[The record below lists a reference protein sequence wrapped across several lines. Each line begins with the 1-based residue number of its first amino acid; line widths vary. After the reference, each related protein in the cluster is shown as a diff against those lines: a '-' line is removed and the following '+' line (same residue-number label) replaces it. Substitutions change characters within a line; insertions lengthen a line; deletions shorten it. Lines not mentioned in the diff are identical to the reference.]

1 MGAIIMKT
9 IVTKFGGSSLAD
21 ANQFKKVKDIIFSNE
36 ERRYVIPSAP
46 GKRNSKDSKITDLL
60 YLCHAHVSTGI
71 SFNEVFDHIKNR
83 YSDIVKELD
92 LDFDIIKHLD
102 IVKKDL
108 EEGASSDY
116 AASRGEYLNGLILA
130 NYLGFEFVDAKEVI
144 VFNPDG
150 SLDTEATNSALNY
163 KLSKISKAVIP
174 GFYGADKDGNIVT
187 FSRGGSDVT
196 GALVAASIN
205 ADLYE
210 NWTDVSGFL
219 MADPRIINNPKPIS
233 KITYSEL
240 RELSYMGA
248 SVLHEDAIFPVRE
261 IGIPIN
267 IKNTNKP
274 QDEGT
279 FIVKNNDSSIKPTTV
294 TGIAGKKDFTVIS
307 ISKASMNSELGFCRK
322 LLSILEQHN
331 ISFENMPSGIDTVC
345 LVISDSQLKNKKQA
359 VLNEIQKTCNP
370 DTIEVHPNLAMIA
383 TVGRGMAKQRGTAA
397 KIFTALSNAE
407 INIRMIDQGSSEM
420 NILVGIENDDFEK
433 GIAAIYNAFN

>member
-1 MGAIIMKT
+1 MNT

-21 ANQFKKVKDIIFSNE
+21 ANQFKKVKSIISSNP
-36 ERRYVIPSAP
+36 ERKYVIPSAP

-71 SFNEVFDHIKNR
+71 AFDDVFNLIKDR
-83 YSDIVKELD
+83 YCGIIKDLD
-92 LDFDIIKHLD
+92 LDYDINEHLNA
-102 IVKKDL
+102 IKKDL

-130 NYLGFEFVDAKEVI
+130 NYLGFQFVDAKDVI
-144 VFNPDG
+144 VFAADG
-150 SLDTEATNSALNY
+150 SLDSDATNAALNS
-163 KLSKISKAVIP
+163 KLSKISNAVIP

-205 ADLYE
+205 ASLYE

-219 MADPRIINNPKPIS
+219 MADPRIIENPKPIS

-261 IGIPIN
+261 AGIPIN
-267 IKNTNKP
+267 IKNTNRP

-279 FIVKNNDSSIKPTTV
+279 FIVKDIDSSIKPTTV

-345 LVISDSQLKNKKQA
+345 LVISDSQLKHKKNT
-359 VLNEIQKTCNP
+359 VLEEIRRTCNP
-370 DTIEVHPNLAMIA
+370 DTIDVHPNMAMIA

>member
-1 MGAIIMKT
+1 MST

-21 ANQFKKVKDIIFSNE
+21 ANQFKKVKDIILSNE
-36 ERRYVIPSAP
+36 ERKYVVPSAP

-71 SFNEVFDHIKNR
+71 SFDDVFNHIKDR
-83 YSDIVKELD
+83 YCDIVKDLN
-92 LDFDIIKHLD
+92 LDFNISEHLD
-102 IVKKDL
+102 IIKKDL

-130 NYLGFEFVDAKEVI
+130 NYLGFEFVDAKDVMI
-144 VFNPDG
+144 FNADG
-150 SLDTEATNSALNY
+150 FLDSEATNSSLNS

-174 GFYGADKDGNIVT
+174 GFYGADKDGNIIT
-187 FSRGGSDVT
+187 FSRGGSDIT
-196 GALVAASIN
+196 GALVSASIN

-219 MADPRIINNPKPIS
+219 MADPRIIKNPKPIS

-279 FIVKNNDSSIKPTTV
+279 FIVKDTDISTKPTNI

-345 LVISDSQLKNKKQA
+345 LVISDSQLKHKKD
-359 VLNEIQKTCNP
+359 VVVDEIKRTCNP
-370 DTIEVHPNLAMIA
+370 DSIDIHPNMAMIA

-420 NILVGIENDDFEK
+420 NILVGIENDNFEK

>member
-1 MGAIIMKT
+1 MSI

-21 ANQFKKVKDIIFSNE
+21 ANQFKKVKDIIVSNDA
-36 ERRYVIPSAP
+36 RRYVVPSAP

-71 SFNEVFDHIKNR
+71 SFDEVFNHIRDR
-83 YSDIVKELD
+83 YLGIVNDLN
-92 LDFDIIKHLD
+92 LDFNISKHLD
-102 IVKKDL
+102 IVKQDL
-108 EEGASSDY
+108 ENGASSDY

-130 NYLGFEFVDAKEVI
+130 NYLGFEFVDAKEVMF
-144 VFNPDG
+144 FNSDG
-150 SLDTEATNSALNY
+150 SLDSDATNSALKA
-163 KLSKISKAVIP
+163 KLSKTPKAVIP
-174 GFYGADKDGNIVT
+174 GFYGADKEGNIVT

-196 GALVAASIN
+196 GALVAASMDS
-205 ADLYE
+205 DLYE

-219 MADPRIINNPKPIS
+219 MADPRIVPNPKPIS

-274 QDEGT
+274 EDEGT
-279 FIVKNNDSSIKPTTV
+279 FIVKDTDVSSKPNAI

-307 ISKASMNSELGFCRK
+307 IAKASMNSELGFCRK

-345 LVISDSQLKNKKQA
+345 LVISDSQLKNKK
-359 VLNEIQKTCNP
+359 EIVIEEIKRTCNP
-370 DTIEVHPNLAMIA
+370 DSIEVHPNLAMIA

-420 NILVGIENDDFEK
+420 NILVGIENDNFEK
-433 GIAAIYNAFN
+433 GISAIYNAFN